1 MSSITEIN
9 FNDYIVRISNVLAL
23 SPLLFPNTVGGDAT
37 KEDLVKQIIEYDLAV
52 SQDTV
57 DGEGPPHIFIREA
70 PNPVVSDN
78 QSGRDSRDVRG
89 ARQIELEFWA
99 VVVVRESLYDLSQK
113 ARFNI
118 TSAIQET
125 LGENKRLL
133 DDLGADPK
141 AMELSYFTTPF
152 TMLETDEKTVQAN
165 TVVIRLKVMV
175 NLRAP

>member
-9 FNDYIVRISNVLAL
+9 FNDIIVRISNVLAL
-23 SPLLFPNTVGGDAT
+23 SPLIFPNSVGGDGT
-37 KEDLVKQIIEYDLAV
+37 KEDLVKQIIEYDLAIA
-52 SQDTV
+52 QDTV

-70 PNPVVSDN
+70 PNPVVADK

-89 ARQIELEFWA
+89 ARELELEFWA
-99 VVVVRESLYDLSQK
+99 VVVVREALYDLTQK

-118 TSAIQET
+118 TAAITET

-133 DDLGADPK
+133 DDMGADPK
-141 AMELSYFTTPF
+141 AMELSYFITPF
-152 TMLETDEKTVQAN
+152 TMLETDDKTVQAQ

-175 NLRAP
+175 NLRAT